1 MNRTKLLVFLLIFP
15 LFIISM
21 AGCATDSA
29 HLQDFSRSS
38 LAQVPYDTAFDA
50 CEKVM
55 RGEFGRVSADREL
68 GTIESKTTS
77 WLQATT
83 PTDINKSDTRRRALL
98 NLQHRGGKLWVYT
111 QVNIERSDTQTYQM
125 FQNQRS
131 GRDYGLPSPMEAEAA
146 APAKRRVWTKIER
159 KRSLEKQLISR
170 IRQELGLEV
179 QNPRPVTS
187 APDTDSE

>member
-1 MNRTKLLVFLLIFP
+1 
-15 LFIISM
+15 M
-21 AGCATDSA
+21 AGCAAAPA
-29 HLQDFSRSS
+29 HPQGFSRSL

-83 PTDINKSDTRRRALL
+83 PTDINKSDTRRRALV
-98 NLQHRGGKLWVYT
+98 NLKHRRGKIWVYA
-111 QVNIERSDTQTYQM
+111 QVNVERSDTQTYQM

-131 GRDYGLPSPMEAEAA
+131 GRDYGLPSPMETEAA
-146 APAKRRVWTKIER
+146 APAKRKVWTKIER
-159 KRSLEKQLISR
+159 KRSLERQLISR
-170 IRQELGLEV
+170 IRQELGLIDRAF
-179 QNPRPVTS
+179 RPTTS
-187 APDTDSE
+187 VPDADSE